1 MFLTDVKILLQIKT
15 SDCSKDELLSY
26 LIRQVKIKILN
37 YCNIQEIPLSHQY
50 LIPEMVA
57 SYYNLM
63 YKPHEEEQVQ
73 TRAGSKVIKKESIGD
88 YSVEYDTGEASKRP
102 TPSSADT
109 SNLESVLIDYK
120 SELNQIRKL
129 RL

>member
-1 MFLTDVKILLQIKT
+1 
-15 SDCSKDELLSY
+15 
-26 LIRQVKIKILN
+26 
-37 YCNIQEIPLSHQY
+37 
-50 LIPEMVA
+50 
-57 SYYNLM
+57 M